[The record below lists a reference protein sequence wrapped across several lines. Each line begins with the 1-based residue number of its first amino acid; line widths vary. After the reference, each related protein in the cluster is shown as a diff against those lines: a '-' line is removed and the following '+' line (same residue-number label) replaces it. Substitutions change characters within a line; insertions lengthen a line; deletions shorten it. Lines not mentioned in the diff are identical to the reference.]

1 MTPGTSP
8 ETRSHSIGP
17 VETRFAKLEDGL
29 RLHDGSQ
36 LVPATVAYEVY
47 GEVNEDRS
55 NVILLFH
62 ALTGSQ
68 HAAGIN
74 TGVPGIESRW
84 TDELHIGWWD
94 GFIGPGRALDTDDF
108 AVVCANYIGS
118 CYGSTGPAST
128 NPKTGEPYGS
138 GFPRINLADVVDSQI
153 ALLDH
158 LGIDRLRA
166 AIGGSIGGLM
176 ALSLATRYPDR
187 VEVVIPI
194 AAGLGVTAL
203 QRIHNFEQSLAIEN
217 DPQFRGGDFYGGPTP
232 DRGLALARMIAHK
245 TFVSLHAMEERARSE
260 VVDRNET
267 GGYVQIPNALES
279 YMWHQGTKFVKRF
292 DANSYLHI
300 LELWQTFDLLGQADA
315 TDLTELLS
323 KCVGQQFMVFSI
335 DSDVC
340 FYPDEQ
346 EELAAAL
353 KTAGVAVRRI
363 TVHSDRGHDA
373 FLLEPE
379 LFAPHLRDS
388 LSVD

>member
-1 MTPGTSP
+1 
-8 ETRSHSIGP
+8 
-17 VETRFAKLEDGL
+17 
-29 RLHDGSQ
+29 
-36 LVPATVAYEVY
+36 
-47 GEVNEDRS
+47 
-55 NVILLFH
+55 
-62 ALTGSQ
+62 
-68 HAAGIN
+68 
-74 TGVPGIESRW
+74 VPGIESRW

-94 GFIGPGRALDTDDF
+94 DFIGPGRALDTDDF

-128 NPKTGEPYGS
+128 NPETGEPYGS
-138 GFPRINLADVVDSQI
+138 DFPRINLADVVDSQI

-232 DRGLALARMIAHK
+232 DRGLALARMIGHK

-260 VVDRNET
+260 VVDRDAT
-267 GGYVQIPNALES
+267 GGYVQITNPLES
-279 YMWHQGTKFVKRF
+279 YMWHQGAKFVGRF

-300 LELWQTFDLLGQADA
+300 MELWQTFDLLGQADA

-323 KCVGQQFMVFSI
+323 KCVGQRFMVFSI

-353 KTAGVAVRRI
+353 KAAGVAVRRI

>member
-1 MTPGTSP
+1 MTAGTSP
-8 ETRSHSIGP
+8 ETRSRSIGP
-17 VETRFAKLEDGL
+17 VQTRFATFEDGL
-29 RLHDGSQ
+29 PLHDGSR
-36 LVPATVAYEVY
+36 LVPVTVAYEVY

-128 NPKTGEPYGS
+128 NPETGRPYGS
-138 GFPRINLADVVDSQI
+138 DFPRVDLADLVDSQI

-217 DPQFRGGDFYGGPTP
+217 DPRFRGGDFYGGPTP
-232 DRGLALARMIAHK
+232 HRGLALARMIGHK

-267 GGYVQIPNALES
+267 GGYVQITNPLES

-353 KTAGVAVRRI
+353 KAAGVAVRRI